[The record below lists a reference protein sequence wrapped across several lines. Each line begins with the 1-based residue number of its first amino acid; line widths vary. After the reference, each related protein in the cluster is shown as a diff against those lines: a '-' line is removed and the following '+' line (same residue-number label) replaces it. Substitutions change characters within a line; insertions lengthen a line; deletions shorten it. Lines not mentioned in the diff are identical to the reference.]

1 MGIRTYKAL
10 ALAALTVAAVGNAS
24 AITIVRDFISAGNPF
39 PGGLG
44 FAGGPGNQAGGGDFN
59 ALFNTA
65 ADYWEAA
72 LMDTHTVTI
81 HYGWQ
86 SLSGGTLGVHVLQG
100 EGGTPHR
107 ETEGTIR
114 FDNDAGSP
122 WFTDA
127 TPLNHSEYG
136 TFNSFSSNLGGGVMN
151 VGRVFTN
158 PSGSAIGR
166 YDLFSVMLHEVAHAL
181 GLSSANNAFVAGN
194 GDLDVDVT
202 APRPFA
208 GSSIPTVSGAH
219 LNLANAAMWP
229 SVTTGTRKL
238 LSAADILA
246 NAEISKFT
254 NINLDPVPEPGTIAA
269 LGLGI
274 SYVLARRRRRAKAA

>member
-1 MGIRTYKAL
+1 M
-10 ALAALTVAAVGNAS
+10 TVAAVGNAS
-24 AITIVRDFISAGNPF
+24 AITIVRDFIPAGNPF

-44 FAGGPGNQAGGGDFN
+44 NAGGAGNQAGGGDFN
-59 ALFNTA
+59 SLFNAA

-72 LMDTHTVTI
+72 LMDSHTVTI

-86 SLSGGTLGVHVLQG
+86 SLSGGTLGVHVLLA

-114 FDNDAGSP
+114 FDNDAATA

-151 VGRVFTN
+151 VGRVHTN
-158 PSGSAIGR
+158 PSGSAVGR
-166 YDLFSVMLHEVAHAL
+166 FDLFSVMLHEVAHAL
-181 GLSSANNAFVAGN
+181 GLSSANDAFVAGN
-194 GDLDVDVT
+194 GDFDVDVT
-202 APRPFA
+202 VPRPFA

-219 LNLANAAMWP
+219 LNLGNAAMWP
-229 SVTTGTRKL
+229 SVSPGQRKL